1 MTPQLNLGNSDLEGK
16 GLFMEDIC
24 FLVQGS
30 ADVPYKVTF
39 KKNGNNLSAYCTCP
53 AGENGQYCKHRFRIL
68 DGCGDG
74 IVSGNKDEVMIV
86 KSWLSGT
93 DVEAALNEVAE
104 KERVLEK
111 IKQYLSAAKKKLARI
126 MID

>member
-1 MTPQLNLGNSDLEGK
+1 
-16 GLFMEDIC
+16 MEDIC

-30 ADVPYKVTF
+30 AEEPYKVTF
-39 KKNGNNLSAYCTCP
+39 KKNGSNLSAYCTCP

-68 DGCGDG
+68 AGSDEG

-86 KSWLSGT
+86 KSWLPGT
-93 DVEAALNEVAE
+93 DVETALIEVAE

-111 IKQYLSAAKKKLARI
+111 AKKYLSTAKKKLARI
-126 MID
+126 MTD

>member
-1 MTPQLNLGNSDLEGK
+1 MKN
-16 GLFMEDIC
+16 IY

-30 ADVPYKVTF
+30 AEEPYKVTF
-39 KKNGNNLSAYCTCP
+39 KKNGSNILAYCTCP
-53 AGENGQYCKHRFRIL
+53 AGVHGQHCKHRFRIL

-86 KSWLSGT
+86 KSWLRGT
-93 DVEAALNEVAE
+93 DVEAALHEVVE

-111 IKQYLSAAKKKLARI
+111 AKQDLSAAKKKLSRI
-126 MID
+126 MTD

>member
-1 MTPQLNLGNSDLEGK
+1 
-16 GLFMEDIC
+16 MEDIC

-30 ADVPYKVTF
+30 AEEPYKVTF
-39 KKNGNNLSAYCTCP
+39 KKNGSTILAYCTCP
-53 AGENGQYCKHRFRIL
+53 AGVHGQHCKHRFRIL

-74 IVSGNKDEVMIV
+74 IVSGNKVEVMIV

-93 DVEAALNEVAE
+93 DVEAALDEVAE
-104 KERVLEK
+104 KERVLVK
-111 IKQYLSAAKKKLARI
+111 VKQDLSAAKKKLAHI